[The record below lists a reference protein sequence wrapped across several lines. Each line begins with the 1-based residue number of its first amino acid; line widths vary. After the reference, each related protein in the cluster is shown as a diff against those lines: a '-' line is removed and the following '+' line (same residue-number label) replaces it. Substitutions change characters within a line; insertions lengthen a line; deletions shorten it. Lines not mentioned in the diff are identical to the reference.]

1 MVPHQKAVM
10 NFGGIRL
17 IFILG
22 VPLEKK
28 SALKNFD
35 ILPRVKFANSIF
47 QPSMSNAPLPS
58 FIPQPSSFPQWV
70 LITVPSNLRNKN
82 GNVK

>member
-1 MVPHQKAVM
+1 M

-22 VPLEKK
+22 IPLERNPVW
-28 SALKNFD
+28 KNFD

-47 QPSMSNAPLPS
+47 QLSMSNAPLSS
-58 FIPQPSSFPQWV
+58 FILSPMGAHHSPC
-70 LITVPSNLRNKN
+70 
-82 GNVK
+82 